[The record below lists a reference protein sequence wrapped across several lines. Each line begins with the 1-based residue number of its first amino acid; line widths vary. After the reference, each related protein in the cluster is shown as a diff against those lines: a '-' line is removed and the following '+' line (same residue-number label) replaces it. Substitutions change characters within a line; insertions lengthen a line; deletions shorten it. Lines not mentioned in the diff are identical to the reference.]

1 MLKNITFWL
10 KCARPYS
17 IPITI
22 FSWAVIFIY
31 SLKMGGNAFFGLFAL
46 LGIILV
52 HLATNLSDD
61 YFDYK
66 ILSKDEKFFQAAK
79 NCKCAYLKNNQATIK
94 DLRNTILTLLGVA
107 GIIGAFLFFMTGK
120 YVALLAIVGGCIA
133 ITYPI
138 FSSNGLGE
146 IAVIAAY
153 GPLLFEG
160 VYYVMTKNFS
170 LEVLF
175 LSFACALITN
185 TILYAHMLMDF
196 DQDECSHKTTLCR
209 LLKTKTNAL
218 NFILVFYI
226 LSFIILGYLAINTKN
241 FLYFLPFLTIPMI
254 IELYIH
260 LKAYNNDKTN
270 LPQIYPWHKPLENWN
285 AILTSGDAPF
295 YFRFLYSRNIMVLF
309 MFLICIA
316 IIFG

>member
-1 MLKNITFWL
+1 MFKNILFWL

-22 FSWAVIFIY
+22 FSWAVIYIY
-31 SLKMGGNAFFGLFAL
+31 ALKMGGNPYTGLVAL
-46 LGIILV
+46 IGIILV

-66 ILSKDEKFFQAAK
+66 ILSREEKFFNAAK

-94 DLRNTILTLLGVA
+94 DLRNTIITMLGIA
-107 GIIGAFLFFMTGK
+107 GIIGAVLFFISGK
-120 YVALLAIVGGCIA
+120 YVALLALIGGSIA
-133 ITYPI
+133 ITYPL

-146 IAVIAAY
+146 IAVITAY

-160 VYYVMTKNFS
+160 VYYVMTKHFS
-170 LEVLF
+170 HEALF

-218 NFILVFYI
+218 NFLLVFYV
-226 LSFIILGYLAINTKN
+226 LSFVILGYLAYQTNN
-241 FLYFLPFLTIPMI
+241 YLYFLPFITIPMI
-254 IELYIH
+254 IELYFH
-260 LKAYNNDKTN
+260 LKAYNIDKTN
-270 LPQIYPWHKPLENWN
+270 LPKVYPWHKPLDNWTQT
-285 AILTSGDAPF
+285 LKSGDAPF
-295 YFRFLYSRNIMVLF
+295 YFRFLYARNIMVLF

-316 IIFG
+316 IIFE

>member
-1 MLKNITFWL
+1 MLKKIIFWL
-10 KCARPYS
+10 NCARLYS
-17 IPITI
+17 VPITI
-22 FSWAVIFIY
+22 FSWAVIYIY
-31 SLKMGGNAFFGLFAL
+31 SLKSGGNALFGLLAL
-46 LGIILV
+46 VGIILV

-66 ILSKDEKFFQAAK
+66 TLSKDEEFFKAAK
-79 NCKCAYLKNNQATIK
+79 NCKCAYLKNNQATVT
-94 DLRNTILTLLGVA
+94 DLRNTILIMLGSA
-107 GIIGAFLFFMTGK
+107 GIIGIFLFFVTGK
-120 YVALLAIVGGCIA
+120 YVLLLALIGGIIA
-133 ITYPI
+133 ITYPF

-146 IAVIAAY
+146 IAVITAY
-153 GPLLFEG
+153 GPLMFEG
-160 VYYVMTKNFS
+160 VYYVMTKKFS

-209 LLKTKTNAL
+209 LLKTKNNAL
-218 NFILVFYI
+218 NFILVFYTI
-226 LSFIILGYLAINTKN
+226 SFILLGYLAVSSHNY
-241 FLYFLPFLTIPMI
+241 LYFLSYITIPMI
-254 IELYIH
+254 IDLYQL
-260 LKAYNNDKTN
+260 LKRYNEDKTSM
-270 LPQIYPWHKPLENWN
+270 PKIYPWHKPLENWE
-285 AILTSGDAPF
+285 AIVKSGDAPF